1 MVNWQLPHSPLIHIL
16 DDYSLLNIF
25 FLTRPALLDEGEDSI
40 LQILGGGEWN
50 RERWWY
56 GLVQV
61 CRRWRYIMLESA
73 SYLRLSYICVR
84 GTPVADML
92 ANSPPL
98 PLIIDHYDE
107 HRDLTAKDEEG
118 ILLALQ
124 HRGRVRRIRLVN
136 PIPILQR
143 LVNALDGEFPIL
155 EYLLVMHRRFQ
166 IPTIENNTNFKLPES
181 FRAPYLRH
189 LLVENFVLLI
199 GSPLLTTMGN
209 LVTLSLN
216 QIPPSASF
224 HPNALLQ
231 WLSLLPQ
238 LEILGISFNSHFPG
252 RDIERQLLLTPI
264 RTRVTLPNLYWLG
277 FQGASAYLEAL
288 LPWVTIPLLERLQ
301 VYFFNQ
307 MTYSLPQLQQF
318 MSTARN
324 LRLKTATLTFHED
337 YVNMKACPDMET
349 KMFTLS
355 VDLGGR
361 RLNWQ
366 VASAAQ
372 ISHALRTVFS
382 AAEYLTLEYGKH
394 FRSAEWIDEADRTQ
408 WRELFRSLDKVKTLH
423 VDYRLVYQVSRAL
436 QPGEG
441 ESPAELLPELQE
453 LSYSA
458 KGTLH
463 NVFAVF
469 IDARQKAGRPVT
481 VIQF

>member
-1 MVNWQLPHSPLIHIL
+1 MIHGRPHSPFIHTL

-25 FLTRPALLDEGEDSI
+25 SLTRPTLLDEGEASI
-40 LQILGGGEWN
+40 LQILGGGQWN

-73 SYLRLSYICVR
+73 SYLRLAFICVR

-92 ANSPPL
+92 AYSPPL

-124 HRGRVRRIRLVN
+124 NRHRLRRIRLVN

-155 EYLLVMHRRFQ
+155 EYLLIMHRRYQ
-166 IPTIENNTNFKLPES
+166 IPTIEHNINFKLPES
-181 FRAPYLRH
+181 FRAPNLRH
-189 LLVENFVLLI
+189 LLLENFVLLI

-224 HPNALLQ
+224 HPNSLLQ

-238 LEILGISFNSHFPG
+238 LEILGISFNSHFPS
-252 RDIERQLLLTPI
+252 RNIENQLLRTPI
-264 RTRVTLPNLYWLG
+264 VTRVTLPNLHWLG

-288 LPWVTIPLLERLQ
+288 LPWVTIPLLERFQ
-301 VYFFNQ
+301 VYFFHQ
-307 MTYSLPQLQQF
+307 MTYSLPQLEQF
-318 MSTARN
+318 MSTAKN
-324 LRLKTATLTFHED
+324 LLLKRATVTFHED
-337 YVNMKACPDMET
+337 YVNLKAYPDMET
-349 KMFTLS
+349 RMFTLS
-355 VDLGGR
+355 VDLGGGH
-361 RLNWQ
+361 LNWQ
-366 VASAAQ
+366 VAAGVN
-372 ISHALRTVFS
+372 ISHALRAVFS
-382 AAEYLTLEYGKH
+382 AAEHLTLEYGRH
-394 FRSAEWIDEADRTQ
+394 FRSAEWVEEADRTQ
-408 WRELFRSLDKVKTLH
+408 WRELFGSLDKVKTLH
-423 VDYRLVYQVSRAL
+423 VDYRLVKQVSCAL
-436 QPGEG
+436 QPDEG
-441 ESPAELLPELQE
+441 ESPAELFPELQE

-458 KGTLH
+458 ISTLDSA
-463 NVFAVF
+463 FAVF
-469 IDARQKAGRPVT
+469 VYARQKAGRPVT